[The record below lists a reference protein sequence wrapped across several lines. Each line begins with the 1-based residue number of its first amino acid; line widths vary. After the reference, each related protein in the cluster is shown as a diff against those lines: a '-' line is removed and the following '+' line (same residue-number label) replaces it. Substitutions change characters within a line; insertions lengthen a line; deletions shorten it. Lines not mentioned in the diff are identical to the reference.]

1 MKARGYIALLL
12 LTLYLAAVGTPAYV
26 SLTCKCKAPREA
38 LQHTGCT
45 CCDHTGDLP
54 AARADITAPCC
65 GTHHSTDIA
74 LYTGSGLDHERL
86 VRCVV
91 LTLPPAIV
99 ATCGSV
105 PVSEI
110 QTDRQVG
117 RDVPPLRD
125 GFARCAGLR
134 APPVRG

>member
-1 MKARGYIALLL
+1 MKPRGYIALLL

-38 LQHTGCT
+38 LLHTSCT
-45 CCDHTGDLP
+45 CCDHTNDLP

-74 LYTGSGLDHERL
+74 LYTGSGPDHERL
-86 VRCVV
+86 VRCAV
-91 LTLPPAIV
+91 LTLPPAIM
-99 ATCGSV
+99 ASCGSV
-105 PVSEI
+105 PVFE
-110 QTDRQVG
+110 TRADRLVG
-117 RDVPPLRD
+117 RDVPPLHD
-125 GFARCAGLR
+125 GFVRCAGLR